1 MRSSFPDGAEPPERG
16 GRGPRLLAESS
27 RVEAFSD
34 GVLAIAITLLV
45 LDLRTGDRAGQVGH
59 DLLAQ
64 WPTYLAY
71 VASFLYIGVIWV
83 NHHALFTR
91 ITAVDTGLLWC
102 NLALLL
108 TASILPFPTAELAFA
123 MGQGTYDDKISALVL
138 YAVISAVMAM
148 SWLVVFS
155 YLQRHP
161 QLLRPGV
168 PADFFRTER
177 LRAFA
182 GILAPFVPVLVGLW
196 SPPTALVVMVA
207 TPVFYAVTAE
217 GLKTS
222 ASRHRGDSAG

>member
-1 MRSSFPDGAEPPERG
+1 MSSSFPDGTEPPETG
-16 GRGPRLLAESS
+16 GRGPRLLAEST

-45 LDLRTGDRAGQVGH
+45 LDLRTGDRVSHVGH

-71 VASFLYIGVIWV
+71 VASFIYIGVIWV
-83 NHHALFTR
+83 NHHSLFNR
-91 ITAVDTGLLWC
+91 IAAVDSGLLWC

-108 TASILPFPTAELAFA
+108 AASVLPFPTAELAFA
-123 MGQGTYDDKISALVL
+123 MGSGTHGDQVSAIVLYSAISA
-138 YAVISAVMAM
+138 AMAGT
-148 SWLVVFS
+148 WLVMFT

-168 PADFFRTER
+168 TAGFFRTER
-177 LRAFA
+177 LRASA
-182 GILAPFVPVLVGLW
+182 GVIAPVIPVLVGFA
-196 SPPTALVVMVA
+196 SPRAALALMVV

-217 GLKTS
+217 GLKS
-222 ASRHRGDSAG
+222 SSPLRARR

>member
-1 MRSSFPDGAEPPERG
+1 VRSSFPDGAEPPERG